1 MMAIRKSTFR
11 HVESEISTFHETG
24 REIIRLKN
32 EIIHGSGTTDEN
44 VGGGKSNLPGDPTAR
59 VAVLLTSHRKL
70 ENLERIH
77 DAIQS
82 VYNALP
88 EERQHLV
95 RLKYWTKPQRLT
107 WNGIA
112 MKLDRN
118 RATVIRWR
126 DDIVQVITEKIGWR

>member
-1 MMAIRKSTFR
+1 MMAIRKSTFK
-11 HVESEISTFHETG
+11 HVESELYTFHETG

-44 VGGGKSNLPGDPTAR
+44 VGGGKSNLPGDPTSR

-82 VYNALP
+82 VYAALP
-88 EERQHLV
+88 EDRQQLV
-95 RLKYWTKPQRLT
+95 KLKYWTRPQQLT
-107 WNGIA
+107 WDGIA
-112 MKLDRN
+112 MQLGISRIT
-118 RATVIRWR
+118 AIRWR
-126 DDIVQVITEKIGWR
+126 DGIVQAVSDRIGWR